1 MPRHVFILFLA
12 WIVPALVEV
21 RADSWSGKSVDF
33 SHGDLCVSPNGRF
46 LQHTDG
52 TPFLYLGD
60 TAWELIYRLNEPE
73 VELYMENRR
82 AKGFTVIQTVILSEL
97 DGSDGINRPLINGS
111 PSTPDP
117 DYFKWVDRV
126 LEIAGEK
133 GLYVGL
139 LPNNGVRDQRYSTR
153 RMLVSMADGS
163 DVDMP
168 TLPILYG
175 LSAEIVA
182 ERVRTLPFGKRWPRA
197 LRSVINGI

>member
-126 LEIAGEK
+126 
-133 GLYVGL
+133 
-139 LPNNGVRDQRYSTR
+139 
-153 RMLVSMADGS
+153 
-163 DVDMP
+163 
-168 TLPILYG
+168 
-175 LSAEIVA
+175 
-182 ERVRTLPFGKRWPRA
+182 
-197 LRSVINGI
+197 

>member
-73 VELYMENRR
+73 GSE
-82 AKGFTVIQTVILSEL
+82 VIPESEILKS
-97 DGSDGINRPLINGS
+97 
-111 PSTPDP
+111 
-117 DYFKWVDRV
+117 
-126 LEIAGEK
+126 
-133 GLYVGL
+133 
-139 LPNNGVRDQRYSTR
+139 
-153 RMLVSMADGS
+153 VSYTHL
-163 DVDMP
+163 
-168 TLPILYG
+168 TLPTN
-175 LSAEIVA
+175 S
-182 ERVRTLPFGKRWPRA
+182 RV
-197 LRSVINGI
+197 

>member
-82 AKGFTVIQTVILSEL
+82 T
-97 DGSDGINRPLINGS
+97 
-111 PSTPDP
+111 
-117 DYFKWVDRV
+117 
-126 LEIAGEK
+126 K
-133 GLYVGL
+133 GLYC
-139 LPNNGVRDQRYSTR
+139 PS
-153 RMLVSMADGS
+153 SM
-163 DVDMP
+163 
-168 TLPILYG
+168 
-175 LSAEIVA
+175 
-182 ERVRTLPFGKRWPRA
+182 VRTGLTGH
-197 LRSVINGI
+197 